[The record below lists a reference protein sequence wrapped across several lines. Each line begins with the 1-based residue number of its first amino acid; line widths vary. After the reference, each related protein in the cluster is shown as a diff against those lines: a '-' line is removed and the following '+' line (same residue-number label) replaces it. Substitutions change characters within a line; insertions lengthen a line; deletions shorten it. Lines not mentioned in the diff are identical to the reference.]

1 MKILLLSSGGGIQV
15 LSDERSLVCL
25 AEGSEN
31 EEPAFGTPE
40 MTLAMLVRGIVEP
53 ISDVGDPIET
63 FVMLLVDIMH
73 TTEEGFLFQLVHLID
88 IDIHL

>member
-1 MKILLLSSGGGIQV
+1 M
-15 LSDERSLVCL
+15 
-25 AEGSEN
+25 
-31 EEPAFGTPE
+31 
-40 MTLAMLVRGIVEP
+40 AMLVRGIVEP

-73 TTEEGFLFQLVHLID
+73 TTEEGFLFKLVHLID